1 MVWDGFIQWLSSL
14 TIWDFVL
21 IFWLFITIDLT
32 RSFGKPIF
40 LLLHRLYKKDKHT
53 KARSIFKPKISIIIP
68 AHNEENAIVKSIE
81 SALNANYPNKEIIVV
96 DDGSKD
102 RTYQLA
108 SLFASNG
115 SIKLVHRD
123 YSSGTKASTL
133 NYGILFASG
142 EVLVTVDA
150 DTLIEPDAL
159 NKLME
164 PLSDPEVTAA
174 SGNIRILCGDK
185 GGKNLLVRLQEY
197 EYFVAFELG
206 RRFNSIFG
214 TMMIISG
221 AFGAFRS
228 KELKTLGQYDKDTIT
243 EDFDLT
249 LKLRKLGKKLVYT
262 DKAVSWTLVPDTW
275 KDWRNQRIRWTRG
288 EAETLWKHR
297 NVFRR
302 KGFDWRSVFSMYDM
316 LFNDVVLLALRAV
329 WFVSLIFVFPSS
341 LFYVLL
347 LSFLLY
353 LVMEFMAVIFGTVIS
368 GQRSNLKHLLF
379 VPVMVLIYRPYYAIV
394 RLRAYFNWLL
404 KKKSDW

>member
-1 MVWDGFIQWLSSL
+1 MIWDGFLQWLGSL

-21 IFWLFITIDLT
+21 IFWLFIAIDLT
-32 RSFGKPIF
+32 RSLGKPIF
-40 LLLHRLYKKDKHT
+40 LLLHRLYRKDKHK
-53 KARSIFKPKISIIIP
+53 KAWSIFKPKISVIIP
-68 AHNEENAIVKSIE
+68 AHNEENVIVKSIE
-81 SALNANYPNKEIIVV
+81 SALNADYPNKEIIVV

-123 YSSGTKASTL
+123 CSSGTKASAL

-150 DTLIEPDAL
+150 DTLIEPNAL
-159 NKLME
+159 NQLIDT
-164 PLSDPEVTAA
+164 LSDPEVTAA
-174 SGNIRILCGDK
+174 SGNVRILCGDK

-197 EYFVAFELG
+197 EYFIAFELG

-228 KELKTLGQYDKDTIT
+228 NELKTLGQYDKDTIT

-249 LKLRKLGKKLVYT
+249 LKLRKLGKKLLYT
-262 DKAVSWTLVPDTW
+262 DKAVSWTLAPDTW

-302 KGFDWRSVFSMYDM
+302 EGFDWRSVFSMYDM

-329 WFVSLIFVFPSS
+329 WFVSLIFVFPSNI
-341 LFYVLL
+341 FYVLL

-368 GQRSNLKHLLF
+368 GKRRNLKHLLL
-379 VPVMVLIYRPYYAIV
+379 VSVMVLIYRPYYAIV
-394 RLRAYFNWLL
+394 RVRAYFNWLL